1 MKRRDFI
8 TLLGGAAAAWPHQL
22 GAQQP
27 SNSRRIAFVH
37 SGIPAA
43 KLSESGGVFWIKTFY
58 EELRK
63 LGYAE
68 GINLVV
74 ERFSAEGNTSRYES
88 FAAEVVTRAPELIV
102 ANQNVLVK
110 ALTTATATIPI
121 VGITTDP
128 IAFGLV
134 SNIAR
139 PGGNLTGVSVDGGAG
154 LNAKRLQILKEIVPT
169 AMRIAFVTS
178 RRQEVEALGVPI
190 LERLLAD
197 VTEAELGRAL
207 DEMVRE
213 KIDAVLVS
221 QGGDF
226 LAHLNRRVG
235 RETPIARYVSVPRL
249 RRSGRA
255 RCLCATRGR
264 TRQANGRRRAADPQ
278 RRQGRRY
285 SLLATGQMG
294 DDDQPQDGQGTRP
307 LHSTRRAHPGR
318 RGDRI
323 SAGFAVIAHS
333 RL

>member
-88 FAAEVVTRAPELIV
+88 LAAEVVTRAPELIV

-121 VGITTDP
+121 VSITTDP

-226 LAHLNRRVG
+226 LAQRTLIVG
-235 RETPIARYVSVPRL
+235 LAAKHRLPAMYPYRDYVDLGGLVAYAPHVGELAKRM
-249 RRSGRA
+249 
-255 RCLCATRGR
+255 
-264 TRQANGRRRAADPQ
+264 AADVQQILNGAKAGDIPFSQPAKWEMMINLKTAKALGLSIPQ
-278 RRQGRRY
+278 GVLIQ
-285 SLLATGQMG
+285 A
-294 DDDQPQDGQGTRP
+294 DE
-307 LHSTRRAHPGR
+307 
-318 RGDRI
+318 
-323 SAGFAVIAHS
+323 VIE
-333 RL
+333 

>member
-1 MKRRDFI
+1 MIAAQMSFPG
-8 TLLGGAAAAWPHQL
+8 TLLPSGEAASCPQLAEEPYGRWPERSGFGPNCDIGWIEMLQRGSLLPYRGVLSFLSKAREASGSEAPRFHHVLGGAAAAWPHQL

-88 FAAEVVTRAPELIV
+88 LAAEVVARAPELIV

-128 IAFGLV
+128 VAVGLV

-154 LNAKRLQILKEIVPT
+154 LNAKRLQILKEIVPAAT
-169 AMRIAFVTS
+169 RIAFVTS

-190 LERLLAD
+190 IERLLAE
-197 VTEAELGRAL
+197 VTETELGRVL
-207 DEMVRE
+207 DEMARE

-226 LAHLNRRVG
+226 LAHRTLIVG
-235 RETPIARYVSVPRL
+235 LAAKHRLPAMYPYRDYVDLGGLV
-249 RRSGRA
+249 A
-255 RCLCATRGR
+255 
-264 TRQANGRRRAADPQ
+264 
-278 RRQGRRY
+278 
-285 SLLATGQMG
+285 
-294 DDDQPQDGQGTRP
+294 
-307 LHSTRRAHPGR
+307 
-318 RGDRI
+318 
-323 SAGFAVIAHS
+323 
-333 RL
+333 

>member
-1 MKRRDFI
+1 MKRRYFI
-8 TLLGGAAAAWPHQL
+8 KLIGGAAAAVAWPLQL

-27 SNSRRIAFVH
+27 STRRIAFVH
-37 SGIPAA
+37 SGFPAA

-68 GINLVV
+68 GTNLVV
-74 ERFSAEGNTSRYES
+74 ERFSAEGNTSRYAS
-88 FAAEVVTRAPELIV
+88 LAAEVVARAPELIV

-154 LNAKRLQILKEIVPT
+154 LNAKRLQILKEIVPAAT
-169 AMRIAFVTS
+169 RIAFVTS
-178 RRQEVEALGVPI
+178 RRQEIEALGVPI
-190 LERLLAD
+190 IERLLAE
-197 VTEAELGRAL
+197 VTETELGRVL
-207 DEMVRE
+207 DEMARE

-226 LAHLNRRVG
+226 LAHRTLIVG
-235 RETPIARYVSVPRL
+235 LAAKHRLPAMYPFRDYVELGGLVAYAPDLGELAKRM
-249 RRSGRA
+249 
-255 RCLCATRGR
+255 
-264 TRQANGRRRAADPQ
+264 AADVQQILNGAKAGDIPFWQPAKWEMVINLKTAKTLGLAIPQ
-278 RRQGRRY
+278 GAIIQ
-285 SLLATGQMG
+285 A
-294 DDDQPQDGQGTRP
+294 DE
-307 LHSTRRAHPGR
+307 
-318 RGDRI
+318 
-323 SAGFAVIAHS
+323 VIE
-333 RL
+333 

>member
-1 MKRRDFI
+1 MKRRNF
-8 TLLGGAAAAWPHQL
+8 LAGLGGAAAAWPRAAR
-22 GAQQP
+22 AQQP
-27 SNSRRIAFVH
+27 SRRIAFVH

-68 GINLVV
+68 GTNLVV
-74 ERFSAEGNTSRYES
+74 ERYSAEGNTSRYAS
-88 FAAEVVTRAPELIV
+88 LAAEVVTRAPELIV
-102 ANQNVLVK
+102 ANQNLLVK

-128 IAFGLV
+128 IAVGLV
-134 SNIAR
+134 STIAR

-169 AMRIAFVTS
+169 ATRIAFVTS

-190 LERLLAD
+190 IERLLAE
-197 VTEAELGRAL
+197 VTEAGLSRVF

-226 LAHLNRRVG
+226 LAHRTLIVG
-235 RETPIARYVSVPRL
+235 LAAKHRMPAMYPFRDYVDLGGLVAYAPDLGELAKRM
-249 RRSGRA
+249 
-255 RCLCATRGR
+255 
-264 TRQANGRRRAADPQ
+264 AADVQQILNGAKAGNIPFWQPAKWEMVINLKTAKALGLAMPQ
-278 RRQGRRY
+278 GV
-285 SLLATGQMG
+285 LLQA
-294 DDDQPQDGQGTRP
+294 DQ
-307 LHSTRRAHPGR
+307 
-318 RGDRI
+318 
-323 SAGFAVIAHS
+323 VIE
-333 RL
+333 

>member
-1 MKRRDFI
+1 MKRREFI
-8 TLLGGAAAAWPHQL
+8 TLLGGAAAAWPASTGCAAALQFPPHL
-22 GAQQP
+22 
-27 SNSRRIAFVH
+27 AFVH

-88 FAAEVVTRAPELIV
+88 LAAEVVTRAPELIV

-154 LNAKRLQILKEIVPT
+154 LNAKRLQILK
-169 AMRIAFVTS
+169 RS
-178 RRQEVEALGVPI
+178 CR
-190 LERLLAD
+190 
-197 VTEAELGRAL
+197 
-207 DEMVRE
+207 
-213 KIDAVLVS
+213 
-221 QGGDF
+221 
-226 LAHLNRRVG
+226 
-235 RETPIARYVSVPRL
+235 PR
-249 RRSGRA
+249 
-255 RCLCATRGR
+255 
-264 TRQANGRRRAADPQ
+264 
-278 RRQGRRY
+278 
-285 SLLATGQMG
+285 
-294 DDDQPQDGQGTRP
+294 
-307 LHSTRRAHPGR
+307 
-318 RGDRI
+318 
-323 SAGFAVIAHS
+323 
-333 RL
+333 

>member
-1 MKRRDFI
+1 MRRREFI
-8 TLLGGAAAAWPHQL
+8 TLLGGAAAVAWPLQL
-22 GAQQP
+22 RAQQP

-68 GINLVV
+68 GTNLVV
-74 ERFSAEGNTSRYES
+74 ERFSAEGNTSRYAS
-88 FAAEVVTRAPELIV
+88 LAAEVVTRAPELIV

-139 PGGNLTGVSVDGGAG
+139 PGGNLTGVSVDGGPG

-169 AMRIAFVTS
+169 ATRIAFVTS
-178 RRQEVEALGVPI
+178 RRQEFEALGVPI
-190 LERLLAD
+190 IERLLAE
-197 VTEAELGRAL
+197 VTEVELGRVL

-213 KIDAVLVS
+213 KIDAILVS

-226 LAHLNRRVG
+226 LAQRTLIVRLAAKHRLPAMYPFRDYVDLGGLVAYAPHLGELAKRM
-235 RETPIARYVSVPRL
+235 
-249 RRSGRA
+249 
-255 RCLCATRGR
+255 
-264 TRQANGRRRAADPQ
+264 AADVQQILNGAKAGDIPFWQ
-278 RRQGRRY
+278 PAKWEMVINLKAAKALGLEVPPM
-285 SLLATGQMG
+285 LLA
-294 DDDQPQDGQGTRP
+294 
-307 LHSTRRAHPGR
+307 RA
-318 RGDRI
+318 DE
-323 SAGFAVIAHS
+323 VIE
-333 RL
+333 